1 MSAPRVASIRAV
13 AVSAPLHTPF
23 VTAVRRTT
31 AVDTV
36 VVAVTDGDGATGWGE
51 APQVWRVT
59 GDSLAGTTA
68 CVEGPVRDALVGG
81 PADPREAWPRL
92 DGCVVGNAGAKT
104 AVDTALH
111 DLAARRAGV
120 PLAVHLAAHFPAR
133 LGAPARPAPDLRVP
147 TDVTLAAG
155 EPHDLVA
162 AARDRVRDGFDVLKI
177 KVGTDAATDVA
188 RVRAVRAAVG
198 DAVELRLDA
207 NQGWD
212 ALSAVRVVRELEDAG
227 VGVTLVE
234 QPVPAR
240 DHLGLAHVRAHVDTP
255 VMADESLRDLE
266 DLVSLV
272 RLDACDAVNVKLAK
286 CGGLTPAAE
295 LLDVAARHG
304 LGTMVGSMMESHL
317 GIGAAGSLV
326 AALGTSW
333 GADLD
338 AAWWVAAS
346 PYRGGPS
353 YQGPVLVLPDAPG
366 LGLTGPALA
375 GS

>member
-1 MSAPRVASIRAV
+1 MVSVRCV

-31 AVDTV
+31 TLDTV
-36 VVAVTDGDGATGWGE
+36 VVIVTDDDGVSGWGE
-51 APQVWRVT
+51 APQAWRIT

-81 PADPREAWPRL
+81 PADPREAWGRL
-92 DGCVVGNAGAKT
+92 DGCAVGNAGAKM

-120 PLAVHLAAHFPAR
+120 PLAVHLAALR
-133 LGAPARPAPDLRVP
+133 GGAPVRPDLLVP

-155 EPHDLVA
+155 EPVALAA
-162 AARDRVRDGFDVLKI
+162 AARARVADGFEVLKV
-177 KVGTDAATDVA
+177 KVGTDAAGDVA

-198 DAVELRLDA
+198 AGVELRLDA

-212 ALSAVRVVRELEDAG
+212 AVSAVRVVRELEDAG
-227 VGVTLVE
+227 LGVSLVE

-240 DHLGLAHVRAHVDTP
+240 DHLALAHVRAHVDTP
-255 VMADESLRDLE
+255 VMADESLVDLD

-272 RLDACDAVNVKLAK
+272 RLGACDAVNVKLAK

-295 LLDVAARHG
+295 LLDLAARHG

-317 GIGAAGSLV
+317 GVGAAASLV
-326 AALGTSW
+326 AARGTTW

-346 PYRGGPS
+346 PYVGGPT
-353 YQGPVLVLPDAPG
+353 YQGPVLALAAAPG
-366 LGLTGPALA
+366 LGVTDLSLG

>member
-1 MSAPRVASIRAV
+1 MTGARVVEVRAV

-31 AVDTV
+31 TVDTV
-36 VVAVTDGDGATGWGE
+36 VVTVTDDDGVTGWGE
-51 APQVWRVT
+51 APQAWRIT

-92 DGCVVGNAGAKT
+92 AGCAVGNAGAKM

-120 PLAVHLAAHFPAR
+120 PLAVHLAAH
-133 LGAPARPAPDLRVP
+133 LGVAGTPAPDLRVP

-155 EPHDLVA
+155 EPAALAA
-162 AARDRVRDGFDVLKI
+162 AARDRVADGFAVLKI
-177 KVGTDAATDVA
+177 KVGTSAATDVA

-198 DAVELRLDA
+198 HGVELRLDA

-212 ALSAVRVVRELEDAG
+212 ARSAVRVVRELEDDG
-227 VGVTLVE
+227 LGVTLVE

-255 VMADESLRDLE
+255 VMADESLVDLE

-272 RLDACDAVNVKLAK
+272 RLGACDAVNVKLAK

-295 LLDVAARHG
+295 LLEVAARHG

-317 GIGAAGSLV
+317 GVGAAGSLV
-326 AALGTSW
+326 AAVGTTW

-338 AAWWVAAS
+338 AGWWAAAS
-346 PYRGGPS
+346 PYVGGPA

-366 LGLTGPALA
+366 LGVTGLALP

>member
-1 MSAPRVASIRAV
+1 MSGPRVVGLRAV

-31 AVDTV
+31 TVEV
-36 VVAVTDGDGATGWGE
+36 VVVTVTDDDGATGWGE
-51 APQVWRVT
+51 APQAWRVT

-68 CVEGPVRDALVGG
+68 CVEGPVADALVGG

-92 DGCVVGNAGAKT
+92 AACAVGNAGAKM

-120 PLAVHLAAHFPAR
+120 PLAAYLAARFGP
-133 LGAPARPAPDLRVP
+133 GAIAVPDLRVP

-155 EPHDLVA
+155 APADLA
-162 AARDRVRDGFDVLKI
+162 DAARARVGDGFGVLKL

-198 DAVELRLDA
+198 DDVELRLDA

-212 ALSAVRVVRELEDAG
+212 ARSAVRVIRELEDAG
-227 VGVTLVE
+227 LGVTLVE

-255 VMADESLRDLE
+255 VMADESLVDLD

-272 RLDACDAVNVKLAK
+272 RVGACDAVNVKLAK

-295 LLDVAARHG
+295 LLDLAARHG

-317 GIGAAGSLV
+317 GVGAAGSLV
-326 AALGTSW
+326 AALGTTW

-338 AAWWVAAS
+338 AAWWATGS
-346 PYRGGPS
+346 PYVGGPA

-366 LGLTGPALA
+366 LGVTGVALP